1 MKTIEDIALKLHSD
15 NSTAVQL
22 LYAFNSVGKT
32 RLSVAYKN
40 LTKDEDGT
48 HTGIY
53 YNAYS
58 EDLFIWNNDIE
69 NEEANIRLTVR
80 PSSLSRLHAEL
91 NELDIHAKLKP
102 YRVNFDFRFVMHPD
116 REKGIN
122 SISFFPAE
130 TQPGEVPAI
139 KISRG
144 EERIFVWCFFLAM
157 MEVGDWMKRQSR
169 HIFIDD
175 PVSSL
180 DDHNIFVT
188 ASTLLDLIDEYFGE
202 RKIIIATHHAGLF
215 SILHN
220 WLMKGEQRD
229 RFKDKTRANILSGK
243 RGEISLETLRNDV
256 FLYHLRVL
264 QILEQALQEDYV
276 RAYHFALLRQ
286 MLESVSSFL
295 GVGRISYVLKSIGFE
310 DADEISRI
318 VHTLTHKD
326 FFYYESD
333 LLVPDNRMLF
343 EKIFEKLNTHYK
355 FVIHAGRP

>member
-1 MKTIEDIALKLHSD
+1 MTSIEDIAFELRDDASD
-15 NSTAVQL
+15 IQL

-40 LTKDEDGT
+40 ATKSEDGA

-58 EDLFIWNNDIE
+58 EDLFVWNNDIQ
-69 NEEANIRLTVR
+69 NEEANIRLTIL
-80 PSSLSRLHAEL
+80 PSALSRLHADL

-102 YRVNFDFRFVMHPD
+102 YRPSYDFRFVMHPD
-116 REKGIN
+116 AEKGIE
-122 SISFFPAE
+122 SISFFPSS
-130 TQPGEVPAI
+130 TQPGDVPAM

-157 MEVGDWMKRQSR
+157 MAVEGWADRQPR
-169 HIFIDD
+169 HVFIDD

-188 ASTLLDLIDEYFGE
+188 ASTLYDLIEKHFGE
-202 RKIIIATHHAGLF
+202 RKIIIATHHIGMF
-215 SILHN
+215 SILFD
-220 WLMKGEQRD
+220 WLMKGE
-229 RFKDKTRANILSGK
+229 KSGKYKPKTRANILSGK
-243 RGEISLETLRNDV
+243 YGEVSLETRRSDV

-264 QILEQALQEDYV
+264 QVLEQARQDNDV

-295 GVGRISYVLKSIGFE
+295 GVGRISYVLERIGFE
-310 DADEISRI
+310 DAEEIARI
-318 VHTLTHKD
+318 VNVLTHKNV
-326 FFYYESD
+326 YYFESD
-333 LLVPDNRMLF
+333 RLVPDSLELF
-343 EKIFEKLNTHYK
+343 DDIYDKLNTQYA
-355 FVIHAGRP
+355 FVTHAS